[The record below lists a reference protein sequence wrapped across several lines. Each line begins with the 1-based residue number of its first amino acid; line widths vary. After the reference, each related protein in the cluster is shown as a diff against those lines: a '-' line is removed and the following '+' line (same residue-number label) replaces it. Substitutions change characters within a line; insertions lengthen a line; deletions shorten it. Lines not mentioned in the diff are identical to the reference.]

1 MTISSDKRVA
11 LNKLSLTRRS
21 IEAMKPREKPW
32 VAWDD
37 KLTGFGIRVQPSGVK
52 SFFVNYRTGEG
63 GRKALNRNVV
73 IGRFGRMAPE
83 RARRVAQQVLGK
95 VAAGGDPALER
106 SEGRA
111 IPLLKQAFEDYMASN
126 PNRSAST
133 DTKYRGDFGSH
144 LGDWQ
149 LRPLDAITRQD
160 VEALFNRLTGDL
172 GWSAANRAISLLR
185 AIYRRPC
192 VDFEGLR
199 NPVDLWLAGGGR
211 YHRPKRRKISAPAEV
226 LPCWKKGIEAAVGM
240 ASARDA
246 LWFGLYTGMRIDEVL
261 SLRWERVDMA
271 VLVFRVEETKTGEPL
286 ELPVTRQLA
295 AILERRWAMREPLSG
310 HLRDWVFPS
319 PASGSG
325 RIPHLSHLYPPISE
339 AGGAKFWFHGMRN
352 CFITVAEH
360 DLLLPRSLSK
370 RLVNHARSNDVTEG
384 YAADWTAGQLREP
397 AQRIADRIESLI
409 AYLPRTAM
417 QRRLALE
424 GAVTAT
430 AAGEIEARAGLVGR
444 TGVAHEALHPSGL
457 VEVDGEMMS
466 ARVEH
471 GTFVARGDTVEI
483 IAVEFGEIVVR
494 APTPS
499 PEREAD
505 DGR

>member
-1 MTISSDKRVA
+1 MTESSGKRVA
-11 LNKLSLTRRS
+11 LNRLSLTRRS
-21 IEAMKPREKPW
+21 IEAMKPRERPW

-37 KLTGFGIRVQPSGVK
+37 KLTGFGVRVQPSGVK

-63 GRKALNRNVV
+63 GRKAPNRNVV

-83 RARRVAQQVLGK
+83 QARRLAQQVLGK
-95 VAAGGDPALER
+95 VAAGADPARER
-106 SEGRA
+106 TEARA
-111 IPLLKQAFEDYMASN
+111 MPMLKQAFEDYMASN
-126 PNRSAST
+126 LNRSAST

-172 GWSAANRAISLLR
+172 GWSAANRAVSLLR

-261 SLRWERVDMA
+261 TLRWERVDMA
-271 VLVFRVEETKTGEPL
+271 ALVFRVEETKTGEPL

-295 AILERRWAMREPLSG
+295 AILERRWAMRETLPG

-397 AQRIADRIESLI
+397 AQRIADRIEFLM
-409 AYLPRTAM
+409 Y
-417 QRRLALE
+417 
-424 GAVTAT
+424 GC
-430 AAGEIEARAGLVGR
+430 AGEGDAAQR
-444 TGVAHEALHPSGL
+444 TH
-457 VEVDGEMMS
+457 
-466 ARVEH
+466 
-471 GTFVARGDTVEI
+471 TRGSEPI
-483 IAVEFGEIVVR
+483 
-494 APTPS
+494 
-499 PEREAD
+499 
-505 DGR
+505 

>member
-1 MTISSDKRVA
+1 MTNSSGKRVA
-11 LNKLSLTRRS
+11 LNKLSLTSRS
-21 IEAMKPREKPW
+21 IEAMKPKDKPW

-37 KLTGFGIRVQPSGVK
+37 KLQGFGVRVQPSGVK

-63 GRKALNRNVV
+63 GRKAPNRNVA
-73 IGRFGRMAPE
+73 IGRFGRMSPE
-83 RARRVAQQVLGK
+83 QARRLAQQVLGK
-95 VAAGGDPALER
+95 VAGGGDPALER
-106 SEGRA
+106 SEARA

-126 PNRSAST
+126 PNRAVNT

-160 VEALFNRLTGDL
+160 VEALFNGLTGDL

-211 YHRPKRRKISAPAEV
+211 YHRPRRRKISTPAEV

-240 ASARDA
+240 TSARDA

-261 SLRWERVDMA
+261 ALRWERVDMA
-271 VLVFRVEETKTGEPL
+271 SLVFRVEETKTGEPL

-295 AILERRWAMREPLSG
+295 EILERRLVARETMSG
-310 HLRDWVFPS
+310 QLRDWVFPS

-397 AQRIADRIESLI
+397 AQRIADRIEL
-409 AYLPRTAM
+409 LM
-417 QRRLALE
+417 C
-424 GAVTAT
+424 GC
-430 AAGEIEARAGLVGR
+430 AGEADTAQR
-444 TGVAHEALHPSGL
+444 TQ
-457 VEVDGEMMS
+457 
-466 ARVEH
+466 
-471 GTFVARGDTVEI
+471 TRGSEPI
-483 IAVEFGEIVVR
+483 
-494 APTPS
+494 
-499 PEREAD
+499 
-505 DGR
+505 

>member
-1 MTISSDKRVA
+1 MIYGVSFSVDCIAARVIIRGMTKSSGKRIA

-21 IEAMKPREKPW
+21 IEAMKPREIPW

-37 KLTGFGIRVQPSGVK
+37 KLTGFGVRVQPSGVK

-73 IGRFGRMAPE
+73 IGRFGRMSPE
-83 RARRVAQQVLGK
+83 QARRLAQQVLGK

-106 SEGRA
+106 SEARA

-126 PNRSAST
+126 PNRSANT

-160 VEALFNRLTGDL
+160 VEALFNGLTGDL

-192 VDFEGLR
+192 VDFDGLR

-211 YHRPKRRKISAPAEV
+211 YHRPRRRKISTPAEV

-246 LWFGLYTGMRIDEVL
+246 LWFGLYTGMRIEEVL
-261 SLRWERVDMA
+261 ALRWERVDMA
-271 VLVFRVEETKTGEPL
+271 ALVFRVEETKTGEPL

-295 AILERRWAMREPLSG
+295 EILERRWTTRETMSG
-310 HLRDWVFPS
+310 QLRDWVFPS

-384 YAADWTAGQLREP
+384 YAADWTAGQLRDP
-397 AQRIADRIESLI
+397 AQRVADRIESL
-409 AYLPRTAM
+409 M
-417 QRRLALE
+417 C
-424 GAVTAT
+424 GC
-430 AAGEIEARAGLVGR
+430 AGEVDTAQR
-444 TGVAHEALHPSGL
+444 THTRGSGP
-457 VEVDGEMMS
+457 
-466 ARVEH
+466 
-471 GTFVARGDTVEI
+471 I
-483 IAVEFGEIVVR
+483 
-494 APTPS
+494 
-499 PEREAD
+499 
-505 DGR
+505 

>member
-1 MTISSDKRVA
+1 MTISSGKRVA
-11 LNKLSLTRRS
+11 LNKLTLTRRS
-21 IEAMKPREKPW
+21 IEAMKPRDNPW

-37 KLTGFGIRVQPSGVK
+37 KLTGFGVRVQPSGVK

-63 GRKALNRNVV
+63 GRKAPNKNVV

-83 RARRVAQQVLGK
+83 QARRLAQQVLGK

-106 SEGRA
+106 SEARA

-126 PNRSAST
+126 PNRSANT

-172 GWSAANRAISLLR
+172 GWSAANRAVSLLR

-192 VDFEGLR
+192 VDFESLR

-211 YHRPKRRKISAPAEV
+211 YHRPRRRKISTPAEV

-246 LWFGLYTGMRIDEVL
+246 LWFGLYTGMRIEEVL
-261 SLRWERVDMA
+261 ALRWERVDMA
-271 VLVFRVEETKTGEPL
+271 GLVFRVEETKTGEPL

-295 AILERRWAMREPLSG
+295 TILERRWTTRETLSG
-310 HLRDWVFPS
+310 QLRDWVFPS
-319 PASGSG
+319 TASGSG

-397 AQRIADRIESLI
+397 AQRVADRIESLM
-409 AYLPRTAM
+409 Y
-417 QRRLALE
+417 
-424 GAVTAT
+424 GC
-430 AAGEIEARAGLVGR
+430 AGEVDPAQR
-444 TGVAHEALHPSGL
+444 THTRGSGP
-457 VEVDGEMMS
+457 
-466 ARVEH
+466 
-471 GTFVARGDTVEI
+471 I
-483 IAVEFGEIVVR
+483 
-494 APTPS
+494 
-499 PEREAD
+499 
-505 DGR
+505 

>member
-1 MTISSDKRVA
+1 MTISSGKWVA
-11 LNKLSLTRRS
+11 LNKLSLTRRA
-21 IEAMKPREKPW
+21 IEVMKPRDKPW

-37 KLTGFGIRVQPSGVK
+37 KLTGFGVRVQPSGVK

-63 GRKALNRNVV
+63 GRKAPNRNVV

-83 RARRVAQQVLGK
+83 QARRVAQQVLGK

-106 SEGRA
+106 SEARA

-126 PNRSAST
+126 PNRSANT
-133 DTKYRGDFGSH
+133 DIKYRGDFGSH

-149 LRPLDAITRQD
+149 LRPLDAITRQE

-211 YHRPKRRKISAPAEV
+211 YHRPKRRKISTPAEV
-226 LPCWKKGIEAAVGM
+226 LPCWKKGIESAVGM

-261 SLRWERVDMA
+261 ALRWERVDMA
-271 VLVFRVEETKTGEPL
+271 GLVFRVEETKTGEPL
-286 ELPVTRQLA
+286 ELPITRQLA
-295 AILERRWAMREPLSG
+295 AILEHRWATRETLSG
-310 HLRDWVFPS
+310 QLRNWVFPS

-397 AQRIADRIESLI
+397 AQRIADRIELLMCGC
-409 AYLPRTAM
+409 A
-417 QRRLALE
+417 
-424 GAVTAT
+424 
-430 AAGEIEARAGLVGR
+430 
-444 TGVAHEALHPSGL
+444 
-457 VEVDGEMMS
+457 D
-466 ARVEH
+466 
-471 GTFVARGDTVEI
+471 
-483 IAVEFGEIVVR
+483 
-494 APTPS
+494 
-499 PEREAD
+499 EAD
-505 DGR
+505 TAQRTQTRGSEPI

>member
-1 MTISSDKRVA
+1 MLHSVLTVAARVLASEDDKSSGKRVA
-11 LNKLSLTRRS
+11 LNRLSLTRRS
-21 IEAMKPREKPW
+21 IEAMKPRERPW

-37 KLTGFGIRVQPSGVK
+37 KLTGFGVRVQPSGVK

-63 GRKALNRNVV
+63 GRKAPNRNVV

-83 RARRVAQQVLGK
+83 QARRLAQQVLGK
-95 VAAGGDPALER
+95 VAAGGDPARER
-106 SEGRA
+106 SEARA
-111 IPLLKQAFEDYMASN
+111 MPLLKQAFEDYMASN

-261 SLRWERVDMA
+261 TLRWERVDMA
-271 VLVFRVEETKTGEPL
+271 ALVFRVEETKTGEPL

-295 AILERRWAMREPLSG
+295 AILERRWAMRETLSG

-397 AQRIADRIESLI
+397 AQRIADRIECLM
-409 AYLPRTAM
+409 Y
-417 QRRLALE
+417 
-424 GAVTAT
+424 GC
-430 AAGEIEARAGLVGR
+430 AGEVDTAQR
-444 TGVAHEALHPSGL
+444 TH
-457 VEVDGEMMS
+457 
-466 ARVEH
+466 
-471 GTFVARGDTVEI
+471 TRGSEPI
-483 IAVEFGEIVVR
+483 
-494 APTPS
+494 
-499 PEREAD
+499 
-505 DGR
+505 

>member
-1 MTISSDKRVA
+1 MTISSGKRVA
-11 LNKLSLTRRS
+11 LNKLTLTRRS
-21 IEAMKPREKPW
+21 IEAMKPRDNPW

-37 KLTGFGIRVQPSGVK
+37 KLGGFGVRVQPSGVK

-63 GRKALNRNVV
+63 GRKAPNRNVV

-83 RARRVAQQVLGK
+83 QARRVAQQVLGK
-95 VAAGGDPALER
+95 VAAGGDPARER
-106 SEGRA
+106 TEARA
-111 IPLLKQAFEDYMASN
+111 MPLLKQAFEDYMASN

-172 GWSAANRAISLLR
+172 GWSAANRAVSLLR

-261 SLRWERVDMA
+261 TLRWERVDMA
-271 VLVFRVEETKTGEPL
+271 GLVFRVEETKTGEPL

-295 AILERRWAMREPLSG
+295 AILERRWAMRETLPG

-397 AQRIADRIESLI
+397 AQRIADRIESLM
-409 AYLPRTAM
+409 Y
-417 QRRLALE
+417 
-424 GAVTAT
+424 GC
-430 AAGEIEARAGLVGR
+430 AGEVDTAQR
-444 TGVAHEALHPSGL
+444 TH
-457 VEVDGEMMS
+457 
-466 ARVEH
+466 
-471 GTFVARGDTVEI
+471 TRGSEPI
-483 IAVEFGEIVVR
+483 
-494 APTPS
+494 
-499 PEREAD
+499 
-505 DGR
+505 

>member
-1 MTISSDKRVA
+1 MTVSSVKRIA

-21 IEAMKPREKPW
+21 IEAMKPRKKPW

-37 KLTGFGIRVQPSGVK
+37 KLTGFGVRVQPSGVK

-83 RARRVAQQVLGK
+83 QARRVAQQVLGK
-95 VAAGGDPALER
+95 VAAGGNPALER
-106 SEGRA
+106 SEARA

-126 PNRSAST
+126 PNRSANT

-149 LRPLDAITRQD
+149 LSPLDAITRQD

-211 YHRPKRRKISAPAEV
+211 YHRP
-226 LPCWKKGIEAAVGM
+226 EAAQ
-240 ASARDA
+240 D
-246 LWFGLYTGMRIDEVL
+246 
-261 SLRWERVDMA
+261 LRPGRGAA
-271 VLVFRVEETKTGEPL
+271 VLEEGHRVCGGHGLGPGRVVVRPL
-286 ELPVTRQLA
+286 YGHAP
-295 AILERRWAMREPLSG
+295 RRGAGPALGARGHGGRLSSG
-310 HLRDWVFPS
+310 SRRPRRASLWNCPS
-319 PASGSG
+319 PGNWRPSLNAGGRRARRCRASFAIGCSP
-325 RIPHLSHLYPPISE
+325 RLPAVRAESPHLSHLYPPISE

-397 AQRIADRIESLI
+397 AQRIADRIESLM
-409 AYLPRTAM
+409 Y
-417 QRRLALE
+417 
-424 GAVTAT
+424 GC
-430 AAGEIEARAGLVGR
+430 AGEVDTAQR
-444 TGVAHEALHPSGL
+444 THTRGSGP
-457 VEVDGEMMS
+457 
-466 ARVEH
+466 
-471 GTFVARGDTVEI
+471 I
-483 IAVEFGEIVVR
+483 
-494 APTPS
+494 
-499 PEREAD
+499 
-505 DGR
+505 

>member
-1 MTISSDKRVA
+1 MTNSSGKRVA
-11 LNKLSLTRRS
+11 LNRLSLTRRA
-21 IEAMKPREKPW
+21 IEAMKPRERPW

-37 KLTGFGIRVQPSGVK
+37 KLTGFGVRVQPSGVK
-52 SFFVNYRTGEG
+52 SFFVNYRAGEG
-63 GRKALNRNVV
+63 GRKAPNRNVV
-73 IGRFGRMAPE
+73 IGRFGRMSPE
-83 RARRVAQQVLGK
+83 QARRLAQQVLGK

-106 SEGRA
+106 SEARA
-111 IPLLKQAFEDYMASN
+111 MPLLKQAFEDYMASN
-126 PNRSAST
+126 PKRSVNT

-192 VDFEGLR
+192 VDFESLR

-211 YHRPKRRKISAPAEV
+211 YHRPRRRKISTPAEV

-246 LWFGLYTGMRIDEVL
+246 LWFGLYTGMRIEEVL
-261 SLRWERVDMA
+261 ALRWERVDMA
-271 VLVFRVEETKTGEPL
+271 ALVFRVEETKTGEPL

-295 AILERRWAMREPLSG
+295 EILERRWTTRETLSG
-310 HLRDWVFPS
+310 QLRDWVFPS

-384 YAADWTAGQLREP
+384 YAADWTAGQLRDP
-397 AQRIADRIESLI
+397 AQRVADRIESLM
-409 AYLPRTAM
+409 Y
-417 QRRLALE
+417 
-424 GAVTAT
+424 GC
-430 AAGEIEARAGLVGR
+430 AGEVDTALR
-444 TGVAHEALHPSGL
+444 THTRGSGP
-457 VEVDGEMMS
+457 
-466 ARVEH
+466 
-471 GTFVARGDTVEI
+471 I
-483 IAVEFGEIVVR
+483 
-494 APTPS
+494 
-499 PEREAD
+499 
-505 DGR
+505 

>member
-1 MTISSDKRVA
+1 MTNSSGKRVA
-11 LNKLSLTRRS
+11 LNKLSLTRRA
-21 IEAMKPREKPW
+21 IEAMKPRESPW

-37 KLTGFGIRVQPSGVK
+37 KLTGFGVRVQPSGVK
-52 SFFVNYRTGEG
+52 SFFVNYRAGEG
-63 GRKALNRNVV
+63 GRKAPNRNVV
-73 IGRFGRMAPE
+73 IGRFGRMSPE
-83 RARRVAQQVLGK
+83 QARRLAQQVLGK

-106 SEGRA
+106 SEARA
-111 IPLLKQAFEDYMASN
+111 RPLLKQAFEDYMASN
-126 PNRSAST
+126 PNRSANT

-185 AIYRRPC
+185 AVYRRPC
-192 VDFEGLR
+192 VDFEGLQ

-211 YHRPKRRKISAPAEV
+211 YHRPKRRKISTPTEV
-226 LPCWKKGIEAAVGM
+226 LPSWKKGIEAAVGM

-246 LWFGLYTGMRIDEVL
+246 LWFGLYTGMRIEEVL
-261 SLRWERVDMA
+261 ALRWERVDMA
-271 VLVFRVEETKTGEPL
+271 ALVFRVEETKTGEPL

-295 AILERRWAMREPLSG
+295 EILERRSVARETMSG
-310 HLRDWVFPS
+310 QLRDWVFPS

-384 YAADWTAGQLREP
+384 YAADWTAGQLRDPRAAHRGPDRVINVWVRRRGGYGATDPHKGIRTDLTFAREP
-397 AQRIADRIESLI
+397 AKQDTLH
-409 AYLPRTAM
+409 
-417 QRRLALE
+417 
-424 GAVTAT
+424 VHCDD
-430 AAGEIEARAGLVGR
+430 ARAMM
-444 TGVAHEALHPSGL
+444 EA
-457 VEVDGEMMS
+457 
-466 ARVEH
+466 
-471 GTFVARGDTVEI
+471 
-483 IAVEFGEIVVR
+483 
-494 APTPS
+494 
-499 PEREAD
+499 
-505 DGR
+505 

>member
-430 AAGEIEARAGLVGR
+430 ARRDRGAGRSRRPDRCG
-444 TGVAHEALHPSGL
+444 
-457 VEVDGEMMS
+457 
-466 ARVEH
+466 
-471 GTFVARGDTVEI
+471 ARG
-483 IAVEFGEIVVR
+483 A
-494 APTPS
+494 S
-499 PEREAD
+499 PERARRGGRRD
-505 DGR
+505 DERPRRTWHVRRAR

>member
-1 MTISSDKRVA
+1 MTISSGKRVA
-11 LNKLSLTRRS
+11 LNKLTLTRRS
-21 IEAMKPREKPW
+21 IEAMKPRDNPW

-37 KLTGFGIRVQPSGVK
+37 KLVGFGVRVQPSGVK

-63 GRKALNRNVV
+63 GRKAPNRNVV

-83 RARRVAQQVLGK
+83 QARRLAQQVLGK
-95 VAAGGDPALER
+95 VAAGGDPARER
-106 SEGRA
+106 TEARA
-111 IPLLKQAFEDYMASN
+111 MPMLKQAFEDYMASN

-172 GWSAANRAISLLR
+172 GWSAANRAVSLLR
-185 AIYRRPC
+185 AVYRRPC

-199 NPVDLWLAGGGR
+199 NPVDLWIAGGGR

-261 SLRWERVDMA
+261 TLRCERVDMA
-271 VLVFRVEETKTGEPL
+271 ALVFRVEETKTGEPL

-295 AILERRWAMREPLSG
+295 AILERRSVARETMLG
-310 HLRDWVFPS
+310 QLRDWVFPS

-352 CFITVAEH
+352 CFITVAG
-360 DLLLPRSLSK
+360 
-370 RLVNHARSNDVTEG
+370 ARPV
-384 YAADWTAGQLREP
+384 AAAEPEQAAGQPRPVQRRHRGICRRLDCRATPRTRAAHRGPDRLFNVWVRRRGGCCAIDSRTGIRTNLTFARYP
-397 AQRIADRIESLI
+397 AQQDSPVSIAM
-409 AYLPRTAM
+409 T
-417 QRRLALE
+417 
-424 GAVTAT
+424 
-430 AAGEIEARAGLVGR
+430 
-444 TGVAHEALHPSGL
+444 
-457 VEVDGEMMS
+457 
-466 ARVEH
+466 
-471 GTFVARGDTVEI
+471 RG
-483 IAVEFGEIVVR
+483 
-494 APTPS
+494 P
-499 PEREAD
+499 
-505 DGR
+505 

>member
-1 MTISSDKRVA
+1 MTESSGKRVA
-11 LNKLSLTRRS
+11 LNRLSLTRRS

-37 KLTGFGIRVQPSGVK
+37 KLAGFGVRVQPSGVK

-63 GRKALNRNVV
+63 GRKAPNRNVV

-83 RARRVAQQVLGK
+83 QARRLAQQVLGK

-106 SEGRA
+106 SEARA

-126 PNRSAST
+126 LNRSAST

-172 GWSAANRAISLLR
+172 GWSAANRAVSLLR
-185 AIYRRPC
+185 TIYRRPC

-211 YHRPKRRKISAPAEV
+211 YHRPRRRKISAPAEV

-295 AILERRWAMREPLSG
+295 AILKRRWATRETLPG
-310 HLRDWVFPS
+310 HSRDWVFPS

-397 AQRIADRIESLI
+397 AQRIADRIESLM
-409 AYLPRTAM
+409 Y
-417 QRRLALE
+417 
-424 GAVTAT
+424 GC
-430 AAGEIEARAGLVGR
+430 AGEVDTAQR
-444 TGVAHEALHPSGL
+444 TH
-457 VEVDGEMMS
+457 
-466 ARVEH
+466 
-471 GTFVARGDTVEI
+471 TRGSEPI
-483 IAVEFGEIVVR
+483 
-494 APTPS
+494 
-499 PEREAD
+499 
-505 DGR
+505 

>member
-11 LNKLSLTRRS
+11 LNKLSLTRRA
-21 IEAMKPREKPW
+21 IEAMKPMDKPW

-37 KLTGFGIRVQPSGVK
+37 KLTGFGVRVQPSGVK

-83 RARRVAQQVLGK
+83 QARRAAQQVLGK

-106 SEGRA
+106 SEARA

-126 PNRSAST
+126 PNRSANT

-149 LRPLDAITRQD
+149 LRPLDAIARQD

-211 YHRPKRRKISAPAEV
+211 YHRPRRRKISTPAEV
-226 LPCWKKGIEAAVGM
+226 LPCWKKGIESAVGM

-261 SLRWERVDMA
+261 TLRWERVDMA
-271 VLVFRVEETKTGEPL
+271 ARVFRVEETKTGEPL
-286 ELPVTRQLA
+286 ELPVTRQLSE
-295 AILERRWAMREPLSG
+295 ILERRWATRETLSG
-310 HLRDWVFPS
+310 QLRDWVFPS
-319 PASGSG
+319 PASGFGPNPASQSPLPADQRG
-325 RIPHLSHLYPPISE
+325 RRREVLVSRHAQLFHHRRRARPVVAAEPE
-339 AGGAKFWFHGMRN
+339 QAAGQPRPVQRRHRGICRRLDRRATPRN
-352 CFITVAEH
+352 
-360 DLLLPRSLSK
+360 PRSAS
-370 RLVNHARSNDVTEG
+370 
-384 YAADWTAGQLREP
+384 
-397 AQRIADRIESLI
+397 
-409 AYLPRTAM
+409 
-417 QRRLALE
+417 
-424 GAVTAT
+424 
-430 AAGEIEARAGLVGR
+430 R
-444 TGVAHEALHPSGL
+444 TG
-457 VEVDGEMMS
+457 
-466 ARVEH
+466 
-471 GTFVARGDTVEI
+471 
-483 IAVEFGEIVVR
+483 
-494 APTPS
+494 
-499 PEREAD
+499 
-505 DGR
+505 

>member
-424 GAVTAT
+424 GAVTA
-430 AAGEIEARAGLVGR
+430 AGEIEARAGLVGR

>member
-1 MTISSDKRVA
+1 MTKSSGKRVA
-11 LNKLSLTRRS
+11 LNRLSLTRRS

-37 KLTGFGIRVQPSGVK
+37 KLTGFGVRVQPSGVK

-63 GRKALNRNVV
+63 GRKAPNRNVV

-83 RARRVAQQVLGK
+83 QARRLAQQVLGK
-95 VAAGGDPALER
+95 VAAGGDPARER
-106 SEGRA
+106 TEARA
-111 IPLLKQAFEDYMASN
+111 MPMLKQAFEDYMASN

-211 YHRPKRRKISAPAEV
+211 YHRPRRRKISAPAEV

-261 SLRWERVDMA
+261 TLRWERVDMA
-271 VLVFRVEETKTGEPL
+271 ALVFRVEETKTGEPL

-295 AILERRWAMREPLSG
+295 AILERRWATRETLPG

-397 AQRIADRIESLI
+397 AQRIADRIESL
-409 AYLPRTAM
+409 M
-417 QRRLALE
+417 H
-424 GAVTAT
+424 GC
-430 AAGEIEARAGLVGR
+430 AGEVDTAQR
-444 TGVAHEALHPSGL
+444 TH
-457 VEVDGEMMS
+457 
-466 ARVEH
+466 
-471 GTFVARGDTVEI
+471 TRGSEPI
-483 IAVEFGEIVVR
+483 
-494 APTPS
+494 
-499 PEREAD
+499 
-505 DGR
+505 